1 MLDDL
6 RALAHKVDRKQ
17 LKSDVDDAR
26 WCGKQVVRFCVVPS
40 FHDRFV
46 VLNPGLPINTASDR
60 VLRASHDRRLRA
72 KITWS
77 GDRIPS
83 AQELDNHWTLEYS
96 QTDIG
101 EPGVSSATGSAT
113 GSSFISPASKANTWR
128 YGRASNDLMPL
139 WLRPKIQALLCR
151 A

>member
-1 MLDDL
+1 VRNTPGRRAPLHVNDL
-6 RALAHKVDRKQ
+6 RALAHKVDRKH
-17 LKSDVDDAR
+17 LKSDIDDAR

-60 VLRASHDRRLRA
+60 VLRASRDRRLRP

-83 AQELDNHWTLEYS
+83 AEELDKMHHSAHENCFIANS
-96 QTDIG
+96 VKTDVTVAK
-101 EPGVSSATGSAT
+101 P
-113 GSSFISPASKANTWR
+113 
-128 YGRASNDLMPL
+128 
-139 WLRPKIQALLCR
+139 
-151 A
+151 